1 MMPRVEIDY
10 FTLQADDSGN
20 SQGQID
26 IMNVVETEEQ
36 TVKPKKEQLSY
47 RTLVLRRGLV
57 LALMLFILALGIIL
71 NLVVTSMIT

>member
-1 MMPRVEIDY
+1 MMPHTESDY

-26 IMNVVETEEQ
+26 NMNVVETEEE

-47 RTLVLRRGLV
+47 RTLVLHRGLV
-57 LALMLFILALGIIL
+57 LALMLFILAFGIIL
-71 NLVVTSMIT
+71 NLVVTNMIT